1 MEGDMDLKI
10 KDIPIDERPRERLL
24 KYGVSS
30 LSNDELI
37 SIILKSGTYK
47 YSVKSVSLLLLR
59 ELGEFSNLKNISY
72 NKLISIDGIG
82 SVKAIELLACVEI
95 GRRIFSLVDKSGVVL
110 NNSKKIFDYFK
121 DLFLDKKQEYFY
133 AIYLDSKSKLISYKM
148 LFKGTLNS
156 SCVHPREV
164 FKYAY
169 IESANSIIV
178 IHNHPSGDPSPSNED
193 NNITKYLMDISE
205 VMGIRI
211 VDHIIFGKDKYFSFY
226 EYMHK

>member
-1 MEGDMDLKI
+1 MDFKI
-10 KDIPIDERPRERLL
+10 KDIPVEERPRERLL
-24 KYGVSS
+24 KYGCGS
-30 LSNDELI
+30 LSNDELL
-37 SIILKSGTYK
+37 SIILKTGTFK

-72 NKLISIDGIG
+72 NRLISIDGIG

-95 GRRIFSLVDKSGVVL
+95 GRRIFTETNKSNVIL
-110 NNSKKIFDYFK
+110 NNSNKIFIYFR
-121 DLFLDKKQEYFY
+121 DLFLNKKQEYFY

-169 IESANSIIV
+169 IESAYSIVV
-178 IHNHPSGDPSPSNED
+178 IHNHPSGDCSPSNED
-193 NNITKYLMDISE
+193 NEITKYLMNIGD
-205 VMGIRI
+205 VMGIKV
-211 VDHIIFGKDKYFSFY
+211 VDHIIFGIDNYFSFY
-226 EYMHK
+226 EYMNK